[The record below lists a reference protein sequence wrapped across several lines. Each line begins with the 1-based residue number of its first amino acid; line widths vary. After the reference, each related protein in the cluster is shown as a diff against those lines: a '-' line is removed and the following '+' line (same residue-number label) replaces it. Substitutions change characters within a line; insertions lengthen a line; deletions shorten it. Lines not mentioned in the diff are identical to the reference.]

1 MHRPNVDP
9 TGFISIRIWSD
20 VMAAN
25 NETRTGEVTT
35 PFYADNAAAVAG
47 GLEVGDEYLDANSC
61 VCRVHLPKYANNAAA
76 VAGGLSA
83 GDLYLNTTDDATGQ
97 VVKEVT

>member
-1 MHRPNVDP
+1 MNRPDVDP
-9 TGFISIRIWSD
+9 TGFIAVRVWSD
-20 VMAAN
+20 VIVAN
-25 NETRTGEVTT
+25 NEARTGQVTS
-35 PFYADNAAAVAG
+35 PFYADNAAAIAG

-61 VCRVHLPKYANNAAA
+61 VRRVHLPKYANNAAA

-97 VVKEVT
+97 VIKEVT